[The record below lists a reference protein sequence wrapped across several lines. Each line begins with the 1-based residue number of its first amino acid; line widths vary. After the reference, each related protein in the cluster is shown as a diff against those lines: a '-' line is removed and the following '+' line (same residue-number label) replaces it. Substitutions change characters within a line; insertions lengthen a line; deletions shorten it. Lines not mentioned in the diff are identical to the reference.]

1 MECPQGPEKNEALWK
16 RRLRFERVKHLRNI
30 FQRANAFEFAD
41 EVRVVPD
48 EVKAECVSPDE
59 ESHYYDQERVNPV
72 LGDCAAG

>member
-1 MECPQGPEKNEALWK
+1 MECPQGPEKNEALRK
-16 RRLRFERVKHLRNI
+16 GRLRFERVKHLRNI

-59 ESHYYDQERVNPV
+59 EGHQYDQERVNAV
-72 LGDCAAG
+72 LRDCTAG